1 MWVGRLRGEG
11 AARAMTADTNSLPR
25 LMTILAVPA
34 LWGAQ
39 AIAAEVDAA
48 IVFAVDVSASI
59 DPATADLQRE
69 GHATAISSPEV
80 IAAIT
85 RNRAGCIAVTY
96 VEWSSPGQMRSVVP
110 WTSVCGHGDAQAVA
124 SLIRE
129 NGDRGYGCEGFCGTS
144 ISFAINLAG
153 LLLDKYVGNASTK
166 IIDISANGTNN
177 DGLPVD
183 ESRLRAI
190 AKGYTINAIA
200 IPGMTRGVKYDLT
213 QYFADNVIGGPGAF
227 VIAPDTPDDYAA
239 ALRRKLVTE
248 IGLSTKSITSEL
260 IAQE

>member
-1 MWVGRLRGEG
+1 
-11 AARAMTADTNSLPR
+11 MTADANSLAR
-25 LMTILAVPA
+25 LMTILVVPA

-39 AIAAEVDAA
+39 AGAAEVDAA

-59 DPATADLQRE
+59 DPATAELQRE

-85 RNRAGCIAVTY
+85 RNRTGCIAVTY
-96 VEWSSPGQMRSVVP
+96 VEWSSPGHMRSVVP
-110 WTSVCGHGDAQAVA
+110 WTSVCGLWDAQAVA
-124 SLIRE
+124 SDIRK
-129 NGDRGYGCEGFCGTS
+129 NGDRGSRCGGACGTS
-144 ISFAINLAG
+144 ISFAIDLAG
-153 LLLDKYVGNASTK
+153 TLLDKYDGNAATK

-183 ESRLRAI
+183 DSRLRAI

-213 QYFADNVIGGPGAF
+213 RYFADNVIGGPGAF
-227 VIAPDTPDDYAA
+227 VIAPDTTSDYAA
-239 ALRRKLVTE
+239 ALRRKLVSE
-248 IGLSTKSITSEL
+248 ISLSAKSASREL
-260 IAQE
+260 VAQE

>member
-1 MWVGRLRGEG
+1 MCVERLRGEG
-11 AARAMTADTNSLPR
+11 AADANSLAW

-34 LWGAQ
+34 LLGAQ
-39 AIAAEVDAA
+39 ADAAEVDAA

-96 VEWSSPGQMRSVVP
+96 VEWSSPGKMRSVVP
-110 WTSVCGHGDAQAVA
+110 WTSVCGLGDAQPVA
-124 SLIRE
+124 SFIRE
-129 NGDRGYGCEGFCGTS
+129 NGDRGYGCEDSCGTS
-144 ISFAINLAG
+144 ISFAINLAS
-153 LLLDKYVGNASTK
+153 LLLDKYAGNASTK

-177 DGLPVD
+177 DGLPLHD
-183 ESRLRAI
+183 SRQKAI

-213 QYFADNVIGGPGAF
+213 QYFADNVIGGPRAF

-248 IGLSTKSITSEL
+248 IGLSTERITREL
-260 IAQE
+260 IAHE